1 MGVFKYWITLLVL
14 GVAMYSVSQLQYG
27 HSEQD
32 GTSSSMEV
40 PANMLVYAK
49 EDVKKTYYSTALEH
63 VDNAIRTMRE
73 AEEVLDPEANA
84 YIEMAINDLNKIKRE
99 LVSGFIFE
107 DDVNLTFARAL
118 NSLAY
123 AYMRVSEDA
132 LAEDKQTEALGAL
145 TVAVMQLDYSM
156 LFATGQLFEKESIIM
171 ASLAAMLEDETLEIG
186 QLHPLTEDLKV
197 LVTSQSEASE

>member
-84 YIEMAINDLNKIKRE
+84 YIEMALNKIKRE